1 MRVNQKIEK
10 LKSDFPEIN
19 FSKSEHGMAWRE
31 YFDLYK
37 DKIYLE
43 VDVKFC
49 ASENRKEM
57 CYDCNCWKLAA
68 ANHENKQ

>member
-1 MRVNQKIEK
+1 
-10 LKSDFPEIN
+10 
-19 FSKSEHGMAWRE
+19 MAWRE
-31 YFDLYK
+31 YFELYK

-68 ANHENKQ
+68 ANHENKI